1 MDNHI
6 FRSALNGFNRQD
18 VMEYIERTQKEA
30 AENVEQMEAELQ
42 AVRQEL
48 TEVRQLLE
56 DCENAKDAVSG
67 ELSEVTERCQT
78 ARTNWEEQAAAA
90 AALRTEV
97 QQRDT
102 AVRELM
108 VENQT
113 LHCRVQ
119 ELEDAALAARREKER
134 VTQLELEARE
144 RAAAIIAQAEEEA
157 KRLVDEAQ
165 ADSDAMLR
173 KAQSEADSIH
183 EAALAQ
189 VEETVDSYKAMFT
202 AFETTASHVTAE
214 LRKMEVTAT
223 QLPLNFD
230 HLRQGLEN
238 VLEQAKK

>member
-30 AENVEQMEAELQ
+30 AGNIEQLEAELQ
-42 AVRQEL
+42 TVRQEL
-48 TEVRQLLE
+48 NETRQQLE
-56 DCENAKDAVSG
+56 ECENAKDAVSA
-67 ELSEVTERCQT
+67 ELSEVSERCQT

-108 VENQT
+108 AENQK
-113 LHCRVQ
+113 LHGCVQ
-119 ELEDAALAARREKER
+119 ELEDEVLACRRDKER
-134 VTQLELEARE
+134 VAQLELEAGE
-144 RAAAIIAQAEEEA
+144 RAAAIVARAEEEA
-157 KRLVDEAQ
+157 KRLTEEARTE
-165 ADSDAMLR
+165 SDAML
-173 KAQSEADSIH
+173 QSARNEAREVR
-183 EAALAQ
+183 EAAFHQ
-189 VEETVDSYKAMFT
+189 VEETAASYKAMFT
-202 AFETTASHVTAE
+202 AFETSAAHVTAE

-230 HLRQGLEN
+230 HLRQGLET
-238 VLEQAKK
+238 VLEKAKK